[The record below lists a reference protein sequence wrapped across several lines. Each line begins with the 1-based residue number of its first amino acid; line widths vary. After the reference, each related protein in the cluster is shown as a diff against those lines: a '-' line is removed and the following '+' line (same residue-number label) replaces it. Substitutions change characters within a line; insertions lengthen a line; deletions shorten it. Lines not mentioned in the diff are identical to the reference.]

1 MSRRRNG
8 KIKFSY
14 ENYLTTLSESELN
27 EYKERFAPLIAI
39 INEVDGD
46 PQIIA
51 RAKAYDAE
59 HQTEIFA
66 EAVNMK
72 IYCIACQK
80 VECDCCF

>member
-8 KIKFSY
+8 KIKFSH
-14 ENYLTTLSESELN
+14 ENYLSTLSESEQN
-27 EYKERFAPLIAI
+27 AYTDRFAPLIAI
-39 INEVDGD
+39 MDKAEGD
-46 PQIIA
+46 VQIMA
-51 RAKAYDAE
+51 LAKAYDAE
-59 HQTEIFA
+59 HETDFFQ